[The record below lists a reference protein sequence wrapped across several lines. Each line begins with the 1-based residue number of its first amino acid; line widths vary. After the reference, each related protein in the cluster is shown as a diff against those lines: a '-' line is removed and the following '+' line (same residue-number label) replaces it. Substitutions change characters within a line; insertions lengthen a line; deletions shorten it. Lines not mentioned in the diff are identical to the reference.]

1 MLESLRIENFAI
13 IDKLE
18 VNFTK
23 GLNVIVGQTGAGKT
37 IIIEAL
43 GLICGTRAEF
53 SKLKDETKK
62 AVVEANFILD
72 ESFINSHPYL
82 KDYINEDNSL
92 IISRILTPSKQAQV
106 RINGELANLN
116 LLKKLSANLIDIFSQ
131 GDSSYLLN
139 PNTQLELL
147 DNYLE
152 DIKLVKDE
160 FKKEYSA
167 LEDLNTKIDDFKK
180 SINLDM
186 KDFYKYQIDEI
197 ESYKLKEN
205 EIEDLNTQK
214 EELGKYD
221 QTQSAFKEFSSSYYI
236 NDSIDA
242 NDFLNRLQTA
252 LNSLKDS
259 LLETQANKASED
271 IYSLQD
277 SLQEIFESYDNL
289 DFSSSKLDA
298 INQRLFDLTTLQR
311 KYGKQTSQIL
321 STLASLKSKYENIIN
336 FDHDL
341 EALESKKQAILAKL
355 NDLAIKLSSLRKKAA
370 IGLKKDVN
378 KQLASLELADGGF
391 DIEFTNQ
398 ELTSTGIDKIE
409 FVVNMNNKGK
419 YLPLKQVLSGGENS
433 RLNLALKSVF
443 NNASISDTLVFDEID
458 SGISGNIG
466 YKAGLK
472 MVEISKKS
480 MVIVITHLGQVL
492 SLADN
497 AYLVYKQKGSKD
509 DVCSNIKQLNE
520 DEIIYQI
527 GAINSSSLD
536 VSSNSLSLAKEIR
549 EKAILDKKN
558 I

>member
-152 DIKLVKDE
+152 DIKLVKD
-160 FKKEYSA
+160 
-167 LEDLNTKIDDFKK
+167 DFKK

-221 QTQSAFKEFSSSYYI
+221 QTQSAFKEFSSSYYL

-252 LNSLKDS
+252 LNGLKDS

-289 DFSSSKLDA
+289 DFSSAKLDA

-321 STLASLKSKYENIIN
+321 STLATLKSKYENIIN

-341 EALESKKQAILAKL
+341 EALESQKQAILVEL

-391 DIEFTNQ
+391 EIEFTSQ

>member
-167 LEDLNTKIDDFKK
+167 LEDLNTKIEDFKK

-242 NDFLNRLQTA
+242 NDFLNRLQSA
-252 LNSLKDS
+252 LNGLKDS

-289 DFSSSKLDA
+289 DFSSAKLDA

-321 STLASLKSKYENIIN
+321 STLASLKSKHENIIN

-341 EALESKKQAILAKL
+341 EVLESQKQAILAKL
-355 NDLAIKLSSLRKKAA
+355 NELAIKLSSLRKKAA
-370 IGLKKDVN
+370 ISLKNDVN

-391 DIEFTNQ
+391 EIEFTSQ

>member
-72 ESFINSHPYL
+72 ESFINSHSYL

-160 FKKEYSA
+160 FKKEYST
-167 LEDLNTKIDDFKK
+167 LEDLNTKIEDFKK

-242 NDFLNRLQTA
+242 NDFLNRLQNA
-252 LNSLKDS
+252 LNGLKDS
-259 LLETQANKASED
+259 LLESQANKASED

-289 DFSSSKLDA
+289 DFSSAKLDA

-321 STLASLKSKYENIIN
+321 STLASLKSKHENIIN

-341 EALESKKQAILAKL
+341 EVLESQKQAILARL
-355 NDLAIKLSSLRKKAA
+355 NELAIKLSSLRKKAA

-378 KQLASLELADGGF
+378 KQLASLELSDGGF